1 MGKKRSRD
9 SVTSKGERTSV
20 NRKLRNAARS
30 EYLASR
36 DRVYNQALA
45 YKKGKNVV
53 LTVPNPDKNNTKE
66 RMIRV
71 NARDY
76 WRSSKDAT

>member
-9 SVTSKGERTSV
+9 TVTSKGERVSV
-20 NRKLRNAARS
+20 NKKLRNAARS

-53 LTVPNPDKNNTKE
+53 LTVANPDKSNTKE

-71 NARDY
+71 NARDF
-76 WRSSKDAT
+76 WGSKNAT

>member
-9 SVTSKGERTSV
+9 SQTSKGERVSV
-20 NRKLRNAARS
+20 NKKLRNAARS
-30 EYLASR
+30 EYLQSR
-36 DRVYNQALA
+36 DRHFNQVMA

-71 NARDY
+71 NAKDY

>member
-1 MGKKRSRD
+1 MGKKKSRD
-9 SVTSKGERTSV
+9 SQTSKGERNNV
-20 NRKLRNAARS
+20 RKDIRKIARR
-30 EYLASR
+30 EYLQSR
-36 DRVYNQALA
+36 DRHINQVEAF
-45 YKKGKNVV
+45 KRGKNVV

-71 NARDY
+71 NAKDY

>member
-9 SVTSKGERTSV
+9 SQTSKGERVSV
-20 NRKLRNAARS
+20 NKKLRNTARS

-36 DRVYNQALA
+36 DRVYNQAIA
-45 YKKGKNVV
+45 YKRGKNVV
-53 LTVPNPDKNNTKE
+53 LTVANPDKSNTKE

-76 WRSSKDAT
+76 WGHKNAT